1 MTGPSCNYV
10 CAMRPSFDLNVNQCS
25 SFLSDQTKALNGL
38 WFRFKISL
46 VWRRQDIFSHP
57 RSCQSAFGQLR
68 RWIIHFL
75 IWQKTVCWALSME
88 KWYATQFLSLSSNL
102 NYVLFDPTI
111 LQAFFASNNWVLA
124 LIMNVSTVTAHST
137 ASIVFNGSHRSGVM
151 DGNAFERNT
160 KSTNWRFKERM
171 YRTD

>member
-1 MTGPSCNYV
+1 MDHPLL
-10 CAMRPSFDLNVNQCS
+10 DLTEDR
-25 SFLSDQTKALNGL
+25 L
-38 WFRFKISL
+38 
-46 VWRRQDIFSHP
+46 
-57 RSCQSAFGQLR
+57 
-68 RWIIHFL
+68 
-75 IWQKTVCWALSME
+75 LSME
-88 KWYATQFLSLSSNL
+88 KGYATQFLSLSSNL

-171 YRTD
+171 YRTDWLEGSKLKVLKTFILWLHVKGYLVRNNTCKQIHPRTLSGFRVTEILGTCFFRFNNTEQLTKLFS